1 MGVIPRGDLAQ
12 NLGGQVGLGRYLS
25 VCLFVVLGLRPL
37 RALLGDLEKAGR
49 WSTRKDPLGQAEQA
63 TFFSWTKVNSM
74 SVRLEISSSYLGV
87 RKKREERRERERLF
101 SWTWWGPGVWLTL
114 LGCGSGPLL

>member
-1 MGVIPRGDLAQ
+1 MIPRGDLAQ

-49 WSTRKDPLGQAEQA
+49 WSMRKDPLGQAEQA

-101 SWTWWGPGVWLTL
+101 SWTWWGHGVWLTL